1 MSVAC
6 VVVAGGSG
14 SRFGG
19 LKQFAQLGGDTVTGH
34 SIRAARS
41 VASLVVLV
49 APQGH
54 TDETQG
60 ADVVVA
66 GGVTRAGSVRAGINA
81 CGDAEIIVVHDAARP
96 LASPA
101 LFAAVVG
108 AIRDGAEAC
117 IPGLGITDTV
127 KRIAQSNGE
136 VIVSETIARDELVTV
151 QTPQAFRAETLK
163 RAHASKSDA
172 TDDAGLVEALGT
184 RVVVVLGEPSNIK
197 ITHPGDIEQ
206 AERIAGSVV

>member
-1 MSVAC
+1 
-6 VVVAGGSG
+6 
-14 SRFGG
+14 
-19 LKQFAQLGGDTVTGH
+19 
-34 SIRAARS
+34 
-41 VASLVVLV
+41 
-49 APQGH
+49 
-54 TDETQG
+54 
-60 ADVVVA
+60 
-66 GGVTRAGSVRAGINA
+66 
-81 CGDAEIIVVHDAARP
+81 
-96 LASPA
+96 
-101 LFAAVVG
+101 
-108 AIRDGAEAC
+108 
-117 IPGLGITDTV
+117 
-127 KRIAQSNGE
+127 